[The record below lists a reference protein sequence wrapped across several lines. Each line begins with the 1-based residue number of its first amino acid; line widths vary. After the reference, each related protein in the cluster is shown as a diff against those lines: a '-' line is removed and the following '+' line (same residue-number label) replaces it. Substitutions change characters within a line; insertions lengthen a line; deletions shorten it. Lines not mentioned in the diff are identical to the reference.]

1 MKERSWIYAS
11 LLAPLALSVAGCGGP
26 PDRQADPADQASIDT
41 PHSAAEAASDPPI
54 SSKPDEIAAGS
65 EPSAAEPR
73 SCAAEIGKQAADR
86 RADLCRTLSP
96 ATHPPCN
103 AADSCA
109 MIEVEIAR
117 SCALLGKGDAS
128 PADCRPDPKSKAA
141 AVDVVK
147 RYYAA
152 LDARDYDTAWR
163 QWGND
168 GPPNQ
173 TQAAF
178 RAGFA
183 HTRSTR
189 VTIGAAG
196 DGEGAA
202 GSIYLTVPVRVEA
215 TLDSGASQRFRGEY
229 ILRRVNDVD
238 GATADQLRWH
248 IDSARLQPEPR
259 I

>member
-1 MKERSWIYAS
+1 M
-11 LLAPLALSVAGCGGP
+11 ALTVAGCDQQTGAAGQM
-26 PDRQADPADQASIDT
+26 DADMPLSTVETAASG
-41 PHSAAEAASDPPI
+41 EAASSAPEADA
-54 SSKPDEIAAGS
+54 SSTAS
-65 EPSAAEPR
+65 SAEPR
-73 SCAAEIGKQAADR
+73 SCAAEIGKQAAGR

-103 AADSCA
+103 AANSCA
-109 MIEVEIAR
+109 MIEDEIAR
-117 SCALLGKGDAS
+117 SCALLDEDDAP

-141 AVDVVK
+141 AIDVVK

-152 LDARDYDTAWR
+152 LDAKDYDTAWR
-163 QWGND
+163 QWGGD

-173 TQAAF
+173 TQETF

-183 HTRSTR
+183 HTRTTR

-196 DGEGAA
+196 DAEGAA
-202 GSIYLTVPVRVEA
+202 GSIYLTVPVTVEA
-215 TLDSGASQRFRGEY
+215 TLDSGAPQRFRGEY

-248 IDSARLQPEPR
+248 IDSARLQPQPR
-259 I
+259 A